1 MQIYNWHFGQFNNES
16 GLVIPFKK
24 FERIW
29 NYLLTDRRENRI
41 SDKCNFKTIE
51 DWYSQIIEV
60 FEKQMAH

>member
-16 GLVIPFKK
+16 GPVIPFKK

-29 NYLLTDRRENRI
+29 NYLLKDRRENRI

-60 FEKQMAH
+60 FEKQMAQ